1 MTSFEMRLHAERK
14 ARLARFE
21 KASAKYNMA
30 PFEITVPREPPEP
43 VLPPISDEQIKEAQE
58 ILQRKGFVS
67 QVEII
72 QRVVLAKF
80 PHVTLSDLKSNR
92 RTAKVVLPRQIG
104 MYLCKELTN
113 KSYPDI
119 GRRFGGR
126 DHTTVIHAVKK
137 ITEMVR
143 DNEVFARFISDM
155 REAI

>member
-1 MTSFEMRLHAERK
+1 MRLHAEHK
-14 ARLARFE
+14 ARQARF
-21 KASAKYNMA
+21 SAAATKHKMA
-30 PFEITVPREPPEP
+30 PFEITVPRNVPEP

-58 ILQRKGFVS
+58 ILQKKGLLN
-67 QVEII
+67 QVDII

-80 PHVTLSDLKSNR
+80 PQVTLADLKSNR

-126 DHTTVIHAVKK
+126 DHSTVIHSVRK

-143 DNEVFARFISDM
+143 DNEVFAQFINRMRDM
-155 REAI
+155 I